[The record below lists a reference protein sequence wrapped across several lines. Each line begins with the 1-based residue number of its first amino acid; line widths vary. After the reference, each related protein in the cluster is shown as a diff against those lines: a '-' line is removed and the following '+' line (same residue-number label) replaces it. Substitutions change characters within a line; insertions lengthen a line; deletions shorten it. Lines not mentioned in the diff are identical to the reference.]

1 MRSARPV
8 GRVFSPLDEE
18 LELLPGSLT
27 PHSHESLVR
36 LGAWMPFEKA
46 AGMLSGLLGVAVSCS
61 KGRRCTQAAGR
72 AYVELQ
78 IEEAERIEREA
89 PAPRPGCE
97 QLVLS
102 ADGATPYLRWVQV

>member
-1 MRSARPV
+1 MERD
-8 GRVFSPLDEE
+8 FFPLDEE

-46 AGMLSGLLGVAVSCS
+46 AGMLSGLLGVAVSRS
-61 KGRRCTQAAGR
+61 KGRRCTQAAGQ

-78 IEEAERIEREA
+78 TEEAERISSR
-89 PAPRPGCE
+89 RPGKK
-97 QLVLS
+97 S
-102 ADGATPYLRWVQV
+102 PTS